1 MNNSSLLRN
10 AFNAVAYASVFAHW
24 AAHAICLGIALPR
37 AGVTGG
43 VFYGAFAAGGCLAVV
58 SNRFFG
64 RLSSNVAISI
74 LAAIATV
81 GAALA
86 HVALNAES
94 VARIPLLLGLV
105 LSGCGV
111 MSLIA
116 HLNARILRDASDAKR
131 VPLIA
136 SAGTVAWIA
145 VNWTINS
152 EGTNFFLWS
161 TLATGALSIFALIG
175 PRSCAVEAETTA
187 KSDSDAATPTVRSI
201 IARNPS
207 IFATLFLANAVNTTL
222 LFSIFGIYVN
232 SIAATYTYN
241 FDVSPTRISVL
252 FQASEVLTI
261 LGLTAL
267 IRWCGGLKRALAF
280 ALFATSSR
288 YFIFGFCPSIYGII
302 GGAVLHGVAFVGL
315 SSILPLLYVDK
326 FYRESERKTAQ
337 ATLTTC
343 TMAAP
348 SIIAGFVSSALQ
360 IWATGETG
368 IDWAR
373 FFLPPALLLMLLG
386 VFWCWKGASVDANS
400 SADNAETSENADA
413 A

>member
-10 AFNAVAYASVFAHW
+10 TFNAVAYASVFAHW

-43 VFYGAFAAGGCLAVV
+43 VFYGAFAAGGCLALV

-116 HLNARILRDASDAKR
+116 HLNARILRDAADAKR

-161 TLATGALSIFALIG
+161 TLATGALLVLALIG
-175 PRSCAVEAETTA
+175 PRSCAVDAETTA
-187 KSDSDAATPTVRSI
+187 QSDSDAATTTVRSI
-201 IARNPS
+201 IARNPI

-222 LFSIFGIYVN
+222 LFSIFGVYVN
-232 SIAATYTYN
+232 SIAATDAYN
-241 FDVSPTRISVL
+241 VSPTRISVL

-261 LGLTAL
+261 LALTTL
-267 IRWCGGLKRALAF
+267 IRWCGGLKRAIAF
-280 ALFATSSR
+280 ALFATSCR

-302 GGAVLHGVAFVGL
+302 GGAALHGVAFVGL
-315 SSILPLLYVDK
+315 SSVLPLLYVDR

-337 ATLTTC
+337 ATLTTFII
-343 TMAAP
+343 AAP
-348 SIIAGFVSSALQ
+348 SIVAGFVSSALQ

-368 IDWAR
+368 LDWAR
-373 FFLPPALLLMLLG
+373 FFLPPALILAFLG
-386 VFWCWKGASVDANS
+386 VFWCWKGASVDAET
-400 SADNAETSENADA
+400 SADKTETNENADA

>member
-10 AFNAVAYASVFAHW
+10 AFNAVAYASVFSHW
-24 AAHAICLGIALPR
+24 AAHAVCLGIALPR

-43 VFYGAFAAGGCLAVV
+43 VFYGAFAAGGCLAIV

-64 RLSSNVAISI
+64 RLSSNVAISS
-74 LAAIATV
+74 LAVIATI

-86 HVALNAES
+86 HVALNAEN
-94 VARIPLLLGLV
+94 VAQIPLLLGLL

-116 HLNARILRDASDAKR
+116 HLNARILRDAADAKR

-136 SAGTVAWIA
+136 SAGTAAWIA
-145 VNWTINS
+145 VNWSINS

-201 IARNPS
+201 IARNPT
-207 IFATLFLANAVNTTL
+207 IFTTLFLANAVNTTL
-222 LFSIFGIYVN
+222 LFSIFGVYVN
-232 SIAATYTYN
+232 SIAATYT
-241 FDVSPTRISVL
+241 PTRISVI
-252 FQASEVLTI
+252 FQLSEILTI
-261 LGLTAL
+261 LALTML

-280 ALFATSSR
+280 ALFATSCR
-288 YFIFGFCPSIYGII
+288 YLIFGFCPSIYGII
-302 GGAVLHGVAFVGL
+302 GGALLHGIAFVGL
-315 SSILPLLYVDK
+315 SSILPLLYVDR

-348 SIIAGFVSSALQ
+348 SIIAGFVSSTLQ

-386 VFWCWKGASVDANS
+386 FFWCWKGASVDANS
-400 SADNAETSENADA
+400 SADNAEASENADA